1 MSAFRSPTGNQ
12 RSFSVGIP
20 GQDQGQNQGREG
32 VALNRQRDFL
42 QRNILI
48 RWFFFITPILI
59 LVWIPGLIAFSI
71 PEKHLKIAGVE
82 LLWWSAWLSVAW
94 LGWWAGLIVGALT
107 PLLFKH
113 IVGIACSPDFVVKW
127 YSFLLPM
134 KKFIMGAVWSVLT
147 YISFSV
153 FILRMSDGA
162 SDPTAK
168 ALLLISQALFGIL
181 LASLMLVGEK
191 ILIQVIASYF
201 HQRSYEDRIAEQK
214 NAIQFITTLYRYT
227 HDIGRADTLDRAFG
241 SPPKGPEKPAKLLKS
256 ALKGVKNVAR
266 NTTSVFGTVASEIA
280 GEQILQPNSPSSMVL
295 SALSSANKS
304 RQLARRIYYSFVPV
318 NYRQVMVLGDI
329 LPCFEGDEDTAQDGF
344 AVFDKDRNGDCSLAE
359 IELTCLELHRERLAL
374 VASMRD
380 LDSAVGKLD
389 SILMFIWYTVSLLV
403 IVALLDI
410 SFQTLLASAGTL
422 VLGLSWLIGGTAQE
436 ILASI
441 IFLFVKHP
449 YDVSDR
455 VDVDDVS
462 YVVKE
467 MHLLYTVFRQ
477 TNGKI
482 TQIPHSVLNAKKV
495 VNIRRSGPIS
505 ETFSWDV
512 SFGTSFEK
520 IEQLRGKMLEFLKSE
535 RRDYSTS
542 FDVNIQDFEGQ
553 AKLTLTAD
561 IKYKSNWQNGALKS
575 QRRNKWVCALKQIM
589 AELEIYGPADA
600 GNPAPKTDPT
610 LIQLVDSPPLMIQ
623 QRGESP
629 HDHHH
634 HHQHH
639 QHHKQQ
645 KQQQHQQHQQ
655 QPADKAPGV
664 QPVELENRENV
675 MRDDDDD
682 DEEHGLP
689 LSYIPLSPL

>member
-1 MSAFRSPTGNQ
+1 
-12 RSFSVGIP
+12 
-20 GQDQGQNQGREG
+20 
-32 VALNRQRDFL
+32 
-42 QRNILI
+42 
-48 RWFFFITPILI
+48 
-59 LVWIPGLIAFSI
+59 
-71 PEKHLKIAGVE
+71 
-82 LLWWSAWLSVAW
+82 
-94 LGWWAGLIVGALT
+94 
-107 PLLFKH
+107 
-113 IVGIACSPDFVVKW
+113 
-127 YSFLLPM
+127 
-134 KKFIMGAVWSVLT
+134 
-147 YISFSV
+147 
-153 FILRMSDGA
+153 
-162 SDPTAK
+162 
-168 ALLLISQALFGIL
+168 
-181 LASLMLVGEK
+181 
-191 ILIQVIASYF
+191 
-201 HQRSYEDRIAEQK
+201 
-214 NAIQFITTLYRYT
+214 
-227 HDIGRADTLDRAFG
+227 
-241 SPPKGPEKPAKLLKS
+241 
-256 ALKGVKNVAR
+256 
-266 NTTSVFGTVASEIA
+266 
-280 GEQILQPNSPSSMVL
+280 
-295 SALSSANKS
+295 
-304 RQLARRIYYSFVPV
+304 
-318 NYRQVMVLGDI
+318 
-329 LPCFEGDEDTAQDGF
+329 
-344 AVFDKDRNGDCSLAE
+344 
-359 IELTCLELHRERLAL
+359 
-374 VASMRD
+374 
-380 LDSAVGKLD
+380 
-389 SILMFIWYTVSLLV
+389 
-403 IVALLDI
+403 
-410 SFQTLLASAGTL
+410 LASAGTL

-675 MRDDDDD
+675 MRDDDD
-682 DEEHGLP
+682 EEEDHGLP